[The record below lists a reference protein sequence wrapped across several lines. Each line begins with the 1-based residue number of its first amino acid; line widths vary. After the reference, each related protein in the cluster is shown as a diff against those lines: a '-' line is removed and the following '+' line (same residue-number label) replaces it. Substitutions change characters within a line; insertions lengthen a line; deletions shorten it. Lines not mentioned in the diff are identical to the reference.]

1 MSRRRH
7 GGQRQIALDEINAMR
22 IALAILLILFGSA
35 AVLIALLGPL
45 ANLVSDYQ
53 DSPVSTYLLYGL
65 PPLAGGLAA
74 LILAWRLLKS

>member
-1 MSRRRH
+1 
-7 GGQRQIALDEINAMR
+7 MR
-22 IALAILLILFGSA
+22 VALAILLILFGSA
-35 AVLIALLGPL
+35 AVLLALLGPL